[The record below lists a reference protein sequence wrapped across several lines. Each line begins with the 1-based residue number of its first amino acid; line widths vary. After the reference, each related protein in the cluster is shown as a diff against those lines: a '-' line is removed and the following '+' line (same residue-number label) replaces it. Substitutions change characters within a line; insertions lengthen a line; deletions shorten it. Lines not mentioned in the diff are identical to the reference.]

1 MATIKQQE
9 NEEADTHTH
18 TQIAQQI
25 NTPSQRMLLVCKKQQ
40 QQQQQQRAPPV
51 RADDAGVDVNS
62 NADAGAVA
70 YVI

>member
-1 MATIKQQE
+1 MKKQ
-9 NEEADTHTH
+9 THTH

-40 QQQQQQRAPPV
+40 QRAPPV
-51 RADDAGVDVNS
+51 RADDADFDVNA
-62 NADAGAVA
+62 NADAGAVS

>member
-1 MATIKQQE
+1 MKKQ
-9 NEEADTHTH
+9 THTH

-40 QQQQQQRAPPV
+40 QQQQRAPPV
-51 RADDAGVDVNS
+51 RADDADFDVNA